1 MRGLLA
7 DVLSPYRLLLA
18 GSGWLTLLC
27 VDRVARDAPLRIA
40 VVLLFVLLCPGAA
53 ALRALRPTRGGAA
66 EAGMLVVMTGL
77 SALVVTATAL
87 MLASR
92 FTGPH
97 TLIALATLTTVTA
110 LLPIRAAPV
119 DTG

>member
-1 MRGLLA
+1 MRGLLTE
-7 DVLSPYRLLLA
+7 VLSPYRLLLA
-18 GSGWLTLLC
+18 GSGWLALLC
-27 VDRVARDAPLRIA
+27 VDRVAEDAPLRVA

-53 ALRALRPTRGGAA
+53 AVRTLRPTRGGAA
-66 EAGMLVVMTGL
+66 EAGLLVLMLSL

-97 TLIALATLTTVTA
+97 TLIVLAALTTVTA

-119 DTG
+119 DTE